1 MTALFA
7 ALFCVTCL
15 HNLGYTAFEQCFNY
29 FIKDSLGLTSRYNG
43 LIKGLIGLVALAANS
58 TVCMWMIKKTNVR
71 RSTIFVVGACML
83 SSLGVVF
90 ADSTGSFMAVSV
102 AFYAFNA
109 VSIPLMQDLV
119 AKRAAKTNDSNLV
132 MGFFNS
138 TRSLGGIVGS
148 LCAGFLYSAGPKI
161 PFLFAAGA
169 FVLATIFAV
178 VYAKAKDP
186 LADSTR

>member
-1 MTALFA
+1 M
-7 ALFCVTCL
+7 
-15 HNLGYTAFEQCFNY
+15 
-29 FIKDSLGLTSRYNG
+29 S
-43 LIKGLIGLVALAANS
+43 
-58 TVCMWMIKKTNVR
+58 
-71 RSTIFVVGACML
+71 
-83 SSLGVVF
+83 
-90 ADSTGSFMAVSV
+90 
-102 AFYAFNA
+102 FYAFNA